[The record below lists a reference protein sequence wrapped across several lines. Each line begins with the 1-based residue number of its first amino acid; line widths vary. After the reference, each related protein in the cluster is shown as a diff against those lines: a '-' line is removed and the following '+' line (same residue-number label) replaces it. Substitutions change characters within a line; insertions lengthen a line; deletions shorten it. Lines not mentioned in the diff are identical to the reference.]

1 MKISQSITAQ
11 FGGTAAAGA
20 TAEEVAEGILQ
31 KSKEF
36 AVSGN
41 PVYLPLAD

>member
-1 MKISQSITAQ
+1 MKISQSITER

-20 TAEEVAEGILQ
+20 SPEEIAEGMLQ

-36 AVSGN
+36 AASGKR
-41 PVYLPLAD
+41 VYLPLAD

>member
-20 TAEEVAEGILQ
+20 TAEEVAEGMLQ

-36 AVSGN
+36 AASGN
-41 PVYLPLAD
+41 RVYLPLAD